1 MRTILNFLVLCFL
14 LSACNQEKTIKHYP
28 FSSQEEPDRG
38 EVAIVYGKISNLQVY
53 PHIKE
58 VTLMLP
64 NFSNS
69 GEVHVSPIDSL
80 GEFRF
85 EIYPIVTRE
94 FSLTPIEDRLLIAPS
109 DTLFIEHD
117 FADFTNTQFSGSAAI
132 VNRQITQF
140 RNNYLGRYN
149 FDYDLSYL
157 DYKDRSDK
165 QLNEYFEKLT
175 AFQKEHNTSEQFN
188 NWAEKQ
194 IRLDYFSVL
203 IEFPFKHYIR
213 TKEEFVEKDAYYK
226 FLPELENIIN
236 ETMILFIYFRVMER
250 YNLMKMFDFNPVPKS
265 DIRLTENESIDL
277 LSSVSKNNFFSQFAV
292 AAHLSI
298 GLKTNT
304 TEIIDKNEEKLNKI
318 IANPFLRSALQSD
331 YNRVKKYRSNPK
343 MFSDAVMGRDVIE
356 RQGTEANLEETS
368 NIVKRVVDE
377 NPGNVIYVDIWAPW
391 CPGCI
396 VEMPDSKVLST
407 YFSNKPVTFVY
418 LNIGGTDEQWKEN
431 INKYEL
437 NGIHYYLTDKE
448 WIDVMKRFNTKSI
461 PYYLLFDKTGILV
474 DFGSHLRP
482 SIPETKASIEKLL
495 EK

>member
-1 MRTILNFLVLCFL
+1 MRTILNLLVLCLFL
-14 LSACNQEKTIKHYP
+14 NSCNQERSIKHSP
-28 FSSQEEPDRG
+28 FSSQEEPNRG

-58 VTLMLP
+58 VTLTLP
-64 NFSNS
+64 DFSKS

-94 FSLTPIEDRLLIAPS
+94 FSITPIEDRLLIAPG

-132 VNRQITQF
+132 VNWQIAQF
-140 RNNYLGRYN
+140 RNDYLGRYN

-165 QLNEYFEKLT
+165 QLNEYFKKLT

-188 NWAEKQ
+188 TWAEKQ

-203 IEFPFKHYIR
+203 IEFPFQHYIR
-213 TKEEFVEKDAYYK
+213 TKEEFVEKDAYYR

-236 ETMILFIYFRVMER
+236 ETMILFSYFRVMER
-250 YNLMKMFDFNPVPKS
+250 YNLMKKFDFNPVPKS
-265 DIRLTENESIDL
+265 DIKLTETESIDL

-292 AAHLSI
+292 ATQLSI
-298 GLKTNT
+298 GLKANT
-304 TEIIDKNEEKLNKI
+304 TEIIDENEEKINKI
-318 IANPFLRSALQSD
+318 ITNPFLRSVLQTEYNKVKD
-331 YNRVKKYRSNPK
+331 YKAKPK
-343 MFSDAVMGRDVIE
+343 IFSDAVMGRDM
-356 RQGTEANLEETS
+356 LEKHGVGVHPQDS
-368 NIVKRVVDE
+368 FNIVKRIIDKHI
-377 NPGNVIYVDIWAPW
+377 GQILFVDIWAPW
-391 CPGCI
+391 CPPCI
-396 VEMPDSKVLST
+396 IEMPYSKTLSD

-418 LNIGGTDEQWKEN
+418 LNIGGTDEQWKET
-431 INKYEL
+431 IDKHEL
-437 NGIHYYLTDKE
+437 SGIHSYLTEKE
-448 WIDVMKRFNTKSI
+448 WIDVMNRFNAKSI
-461 PYYLLFDKTGILV
+461 PYYLLFDKEGVMV

-482 SIPETKASIEKLL
+482 SIPGTKIAIEKLL
-495 EK
+495 E